1 MSIVKIAKRKDV
13 TFEYD
18 ANGFAQEEVL
28 KGECD
33 QAKFVRCSLQP
44 GKSVK
49 PELYSTV
56 EHTQVF
62 LFLEGK
68 GYITTPRKGFNI
80 KNEFAV
86 FVPDYDTEEFEITCS
101 ADSKKPLEYIHIVTE
116 LNDYDKHCLYAS
128 KMRLPRFRTMDM
140 AWNYYE
146 DFKDDSIENKMLLEH
161 RNLGRVSCGAVLGK
175 GPSVVG
181 QHIHD
186 ALMQWYII
194 LPGSK
199 MTYTAGDES
208 HVMEGGDISYTP
220 TGYYH
225 GSEVKE
231 GDTLDYVWFEIVM
244 ECYPGEIE

>member
-1 MSIVKIAKRKDV
+1 MGLVKVAKRKDI
-13 TFEYD
+13 TFYYKDGYAEI
-18 ANGFAQEEVL
+18 EVL

-33 QAKFVRCSLQP
+33 QAKFMRCSLMP
-44 GKSVK
+44 GHSVK
-49 PELYSTV
+49 PELYSTK

-68 GYITTPRKGFNI
+68 GYVVTSRKGFNI
-80 KNEFAV
+80 EKGFAV
-86 FVPDYDTEEFEITCS
+86 FVPDYDIEEFEIACS

-128 KMRLPRFRTMDM
+128 KMRLPRFRNLEDG
-140 AWNYYE
+140 WSYYE
-146 DFKDDSIENKMLLEH
+146 DFKSEDVESRMLLEH

-181 QHIHD
+181 QHIHNE
-186 ALMQWYII
+186 LMQWYIA
-194 LPGSK
+194 LPGSR
-199 MTYTAGDES
+199 MTYTAGGES
-208 HVMEGGDISYTP
+208 VLLEGGDISYTP

-225 GSEVKE
+225 GTEAE
-231 GDTLDYVWFEIVM
+231 DGETFDYIWFEMVN